1 MNDLFIKAAK
11 NKFRFP
17 SVLGGPGITVEDLFT
32 LSLTGNNG
40 LNLDQVARE
49 VNRQLKEQTEESF
62 VQTRKSATKTLLE
75 DKLDIVKTVIQIK
88 QDDME
93 KSKKAVE
100 RAAKRQKLM
109 EAIDNADNRELQT
122 ASKEELLKQLEEL
135 EVV

>member
-17 SVLGGPGITVEDLFT
+17 SKLGGQGLTTEDLFT
-32 LSLTGNNG
+32 LNLTGNNG

-62 VQTRKSATKTLLE
+62 VQTRKSLTKTLLE
-75 DKLDIVKTVIQIK
+75 DKLDIVKTVIKIK
-88 QDDME
+88 QEDME
-93 KSKKAVE
+93 KANKASE

-122 ASKEELLKQLEEL
+122 ATKEELLKQLEEL
-135 EVV
+135 KA